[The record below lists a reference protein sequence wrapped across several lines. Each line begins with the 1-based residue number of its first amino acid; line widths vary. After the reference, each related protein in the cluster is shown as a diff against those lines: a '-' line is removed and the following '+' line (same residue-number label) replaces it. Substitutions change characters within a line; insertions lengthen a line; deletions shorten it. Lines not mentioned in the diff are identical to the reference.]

1 MRVFVTGGAGFIG
14 HHLVKTL
21 LDDNHQVNILDIV
34 SKENSRVKM
43 LVKMGANYF
52 EGDIRDVSVVASAGK
67 GCTHV
72 VHLAAQTS
80 VAASFVDKAENHQ
93 INVNGTRNIIDF
105 VNSNDIVKVLAA
117 SSAAVYGDCEQLP
130 LGEEMAGNC
139 LSPYAESKYQNETE
153 LLSLVNDKTSVSVLR
168 FFNVY
173 GQGQGIDSNYGAVI
187 PSFIDKITSGLSP
200 TIFGNGKQ
208 SRDFIEVSDVVG
220 LIKQILLSEKQLSND
235 VYNVATQTETSIE
248 QLLRI
253 IANAASKSNTIN
265 AVPSAIY
272 VDKRGGDITSSCANI
287 SKIKSAFDWE
297 PKIAL
302 EQGISAL
309 VEHELKG

>member
-1 MRVFVTGGAGFIG
+1 M
-14 HHLVKTL
+14 
-21 LDDNHQVNILDIV
+21 
-34 SKENSRVKM
+34 
-43 LVKMGANYF
+43 
-52 EGDIRDVSVVASAGK
+52 
-67 GCTHV
+67 
-72 VHLAAQTS
+72 
-80 VAASFVDKAENHQ
+80 
-93 INVNGTRNIIDF
+93 
-105 VNSNDIVKVLAA
+105 
-117 SSAAVYGDCEQLP
+117 
-130 LGEEMAGNC
+130 
-139 LSPYAESKYQNETE
+139 
-153 LLSLVNDKTSVSVLR
+153 NDKTSVSVLR

-253 IANAASKSNTIN
+253 IANAASKSNTIK

-287 SKIKSAFDWE
+287 SKVKSAFDWE